1 MIKFPYI
8 KPEISSEDKK
18 RVLEVLNSDYL
29 TQGPMLKNLE
39 LNISKKFKV
48 KNTIVCNSGTSAL
61 HLIYSSLGLNKKN
74 GLLTS
79 PITFLSTA
87 NAAKMCNAP
96 VVFADV
102 DENTGLLT
110 AETID
115 EALKNSKVKIKVI
128 CVVHLGGRVCDMA
141 EIAKVA
147 SKYGCL
153 LVEDSCHAPG
163 AFYCDEADK
172 DFPVGSCK
180 HSVASAFS
188 FHAIKHIAMGEGGCI
203 TTNDKNLS
211 ENIRLKLNHGINR
224 NKKTMQFLP
233 ESQANWYYEMEEIG
247 YNYRADEISCA
258 LGISQLEKL
267 SKTLNKRRKISS
279 LYNTHLKNI
288 KNLSLPVVPKI
299 LSAHAWHLYTVLIDF
314 EKIGKSRAKVME
326 ELKNKSIGSQVHY
339 IPLFLQPYYRSLGSN
354 ILSNAMNYY
363 NKCLS
368 LPLYNQLKEK
378 DIKFISNQLKRIIRK

>member
-115 EALKNSKVKIKVI
+115 EALKNSKVKIKTAALMNSFI
-128 CVVHLGGRVCDMA
+128 LQKL
-141 EIAKVA
+141 INLQKI
-147 SKYGCL
+147 
-153 LVEDSCHAPG
+153 
-163 AFYCDEADK
+163 YC
-172 DFPVGSCK
+172 SY
-180 HSVASAFS
+180 
-188 FHAIKHIAMGEGGCI
+188 
-203 TTNDKNLS
+203 
-211 ENIRLKLNHGINR
+211 R
-224 NKKTMQFLP
+224 NKYVFP
-233 ESQANWYYEMEEIG
+233 
-247 YNYRADEISCA
+247 C
-258 LGISQLEKL
+258 
-267 SKTLNKRRKISS
+267 
-279 LYNTHLKNI
+279 
-288 KNLSLPVVPKI
+288 P
-299 LSAHAWHLYTVLIDF
+299 
-314 EKIGKSRAKVME
+314 
-326 ELKNKSIGSQVHY
+326 
-339 IPLFLQPYYRSLGSN
+339 
-354 ILSNAMNYY
+354 
-363 NKCLS
+363 
-368 LPLYNQLKEK
+368 
-378 DIKFISNQLKRIIRK
+378 